1 MNKHADKRLGTKG
14 GVEEVFSHP
23 WLRGLN
29 PEELYM
35 KKLPAPF
42 TPELTDEMDT
52 KYFSAK

>member
-1 MNKHADKRLGTKG
+1 M
-14 GVEEVFSHP
+14 FSHP

-52 KYFSAK
+52 KYFSAKQDFTTTIIP